1 MALIFWKRAE
11 DSDTDVIHAGAEEVN
26 EQHPLP
32 ATLHWTHADGTS
44 YEEVGPAH
52 RLPVSLEGPIS
63 TDFPAVYSVVGAFAA
78 VAAGDY
84 ADNDVISN
92 SVTDTEGDPVVFA
105 NAVRVAGG
113 TNKII
118 GATLEMSEDGVAA
131 TSELFLFKA
140 EPTDTEMDD
149 NAAFAGI
156 GAGDQTKFI
165 GSFLFPALAD
175 AGGFSFVRAT
185 SVAPP
190 TPLFITAAA
199 DSKTIYGVLVWRDAE
214 ATETAGMKVTIK
226 LYIE

>member
-1 MALIFWKRAE
+1 MALIFWQRAE
-11 DSDTDVIHAGAEEVN
+11 TSDTDTAHESAQEVS

-32 ATLHWTHADGTS
+32 ATLHWTHTDGTS

-52 RLPVSLEGPIS
+52 RLPVSIEGPIS

-92 SVTDTEGDPVVFA
+92 VVTDTEGDPVTFA
-105 NAVRVAGG
+105 DAVRVAGG
-113 TNKII
+113 INKII

-131 TSELFLFKA
+131 TSELFLFNA
-140 EPTDTEMDD
+140 VPTATEMDD
-149 NAAFAGI
+149 NAAFGGV
-156 GAGDQTKFI
+156 GAADQDKFLT
-165 GSFLFPALAD
+165 SFLFPALAD
-175 AGGFSFVRAT
+175 AGDFSHVRAT
-185 SVAPP
+185 AVAPP

-199 DSKTIYGVLVWRDAE
+199 NSRTIYGVLVFRDATT
-214 ATETAGMKVTIK
+214 AETAGMKVTIK